1 MDRVKNNKINEQ
13 DIKVIKDKLAEQRKE
28 LSKTIET
35 HKLEL
40 LQMDLTNPDRSTL
53 AKAFTQRER
62 KESIIADAE
71 HQWKKIEKAFKRMST
86 GTYGQCSQCGT
97 SINVD
102 RLKIIPAAEYCVKC
116 QGSMEKTT
124 RKLT

>member
-1 MDRVKNNKINEQ
+1 M
-13 DIKVIKDKLAEQRKE
+13 IKTNLAEQREE
-28 LSKTIET
+28 LLKTIES
-35 HKLEL
+35 HRLEL

-71 HQWKKIEKAFKRMST
+71 CQWEKVENAFDRMFR

-97 SINVD
+97 SISVD
-102 RLKIIPAAEYCVKC
+102 RLKVIPTAEYCVKC
-116 QGSMEKTT
+116 QENMESNNS
-124 RKLT
+124 

>member
-1 MDRVKNNKINEQ
+1 MDGVKNNKISER
-13 DIKVIKDKLAEQRKE
+13 DIKMIRDKLAEQREE
-28 LSKTIET
+28 LLKMIES

-71 HQWKKIEKAFKRMST
+71 EQWEKVENAFDRILR
-86 GTYGQCSQCGT
+86 GTYGLCSQCGDN
-97 SINVD
+97 IDVD
-102 RLKIIPAAEYCVKC
+102 RLKVIPAAEYCVKC
-116 QGSMEKTT
+116 QGNMEKNNS
-124 RKLT
+124 